1 MSNIIVSK
9 ATQDELNQLNV
20 SKWPTWKKEVSVFDW
35 HFPEQE
41 IAYIITGECVVTPV
55 DSQGKLGVPVSFAA
69 GDLVTFPEGLSVK
82 WEVKKALHKHYKL
95 DGNVLTQAFKRIKAK
110 LFN

>member
-9 ATQDELNQLNV
+9 ASQQELDQLNI
-20 SKWPTWKKEVSVFDW
+20 SKWPTWQKEVSVFDW
-35 HFPEQE
+35 NFPEQE
-41 IAYIITGECVVTPV
+41 IAYIIAGECVVTPV
-55 DSQGKLGVPVSFAA
+55 DGQGKLGVPVSFTA

-95 DGNVLTQAFKRIKAK
+95 DGNVLMQAFKRIKAK
-110 LFN
+110 LFK

>member
-20 SKWPTWKKEVSVFDW
+20 NKWPTWQKEVSVFDW

-41 IAYIITGECVVTPV
+41 IAYIISGECVVTPV
-55 DSQGKLGVPVSFAA
+55 DSQGKLGVPVSFVA

-110 LFN
+110 LFK

>member
-1 MSNIIVSK
+1 MPNIIVSK
-9 ATQDELNQLNV
+9 ASEQELDQLNV
-20 SKWPTWKKEVSVFDW
+20 TKWPTWQKEVSVFDW
-35 HFPEQE
+35 YFPEQE
-41 IAYIITGECVVTPV
+41 VAYIIAGQCVVTPV
-55 DSQGKLGVPVSFAA
+55 DDNGNLGQAVSFSA

-110 LFN
+110 LFK